1 MAKAKEDPRKF
12 VVRNK
17 KARHEY
23 FIDETYEAGVSLRG
37 SEVKSLRAGR
47 GNLTDAYAEVRE
59 GELYMVGCHISEYPQ
74 ANQFNHPPRRDRK
87 LLMHRREIDKL
98 AVKIDQRGYTLIPLS
113 LYFRNGKVKVE
124 LGLGRG
130 KRQYDKRAT
139 ERKREHDREAR
150 AALSRS
156 RRR

>member
-1 MAKAKEDPRKF
+1 MAKKDDPRKF

-17 KARHEY
+17 KARHDY
-23 FIDETYEAGVSLRG
+23 FIEDTYEAGVSLLG
-37 SEVKSLRAGR
+37 SEVKSLRDGR
-47 GNLTDAYAEVRE
+47 ANLTDAYAEVRQ
-59 GELYMVGCHISEYPQ
+59 GELFMVGCHISEYPQ

-98 AVKIDQRGYTLIPLS
+98 TVKIEQRGYTLIPLS
-113 LYFRNGKVKVE
+113 LYFKEGRVKVE

-139 ERKREHDREAR
+139 ERKREQEREAR
-150 AALSRS
+150 AAISPS